1 MTREAIQIVT
11 IYSAGGSPE
20 RRRARRVLAMI
31 SLVVAVVW
39 LVQCLY
45 PWRVMGHNTLERWL
59 KGRLLMSS
67 ASQSIDTMGGQEDP
81 WVALGLAPAKKAPGV
96 SVEQQREQRAA
107 EEKALQGRMA
117 VLWAD
122 FYIWKAIT
130 GLAGLWLAM
139 AGLVGLTG
147 RAASVKL
154 HRQAAWW
161 MILSAVVSVLGI
173 EIAIRY
179 GGMPANADSPFYL
192 KIAGV
197 QSSYAWVLLVATR
210 WMR

>member
-1 MTREAIQIVT
+1 MTGDAIQIVT

-31 SLVVAVVW
+31 SMVVAIVW
-39 LVQCLY
+39 LMECLY

-67 ASQSIDTMGGQEDP
+67 ASQSIDTMGSQDNP
-81 WVALGLAPAKKAPGV
+81 WVALGLSPAPKTPGV
-96 SVEQQREQRAA
+96 SLEEQRARRLID
-107 EEKALQGRMA
+107 EQALQRR
-117 VLWAD
+117 VSILWAD
-122 FYIWKAIT
+122 FYIWKALT

-154 HRQAAWW
+154 HRQAAWLV
-161 MILSAVVSVLGI
+161 ILSAVVTVVGI
-173 EIAIRY
+173 ELAIRY
-179 GGMPANADSPFYL
+179 GGMPANASVPFYL